1 MADKPI
7 ATNPTA
13 DIPQNWTDG
22 QIVAPSGTSVGLT
35 EKHGWNYIMSK
46 INQALTL
53 IGTLNDAWDAFKAL
67 AFKASASATYTPAGT
82 VSKPTITVTPT
93 TTSIG
98 SASGWSAGT
107 VPTLGT
113 AIPADDITAWS
124 AGSTSSIAVASGVLT
139 FTQGTAS
146 SLSYTAK
153 SIPNVTSVG
162 TAPSLTVT
170 SKTVVTDID
179 SATSTQPTFTGTQ
192 ATITVS

>member
-1 MADKPI
+1 MATKPI
-7 ATNPTA
+7 PTNPTA

-46 INQALTL
+46 INQALTM
-53 IGTLNDAWDAFKAL
+53 IGTLNDAWDSFMAL
-67 AFKASASATYTPAGT
+67 AFKASASGSYTPAGT
-82 VSKPTITVTPT
+82 VSKPTITVEVNTE
-93 TTSIG
+93 SIG
-98 SASGWSAGT
+98 SASGWSAGS

-113 AIPADDITAWS
+113 AIAADDITAWS

-146 SLSYTAK
+146 SLSYTAR
-153 SIPNVTSVG
+153 SIPNVTAVG

-170 SKTVVTDID
+170 SKTVATGIK
-179 SATSTQPTFTGTQ
+179 SATSTQPTFTGTD